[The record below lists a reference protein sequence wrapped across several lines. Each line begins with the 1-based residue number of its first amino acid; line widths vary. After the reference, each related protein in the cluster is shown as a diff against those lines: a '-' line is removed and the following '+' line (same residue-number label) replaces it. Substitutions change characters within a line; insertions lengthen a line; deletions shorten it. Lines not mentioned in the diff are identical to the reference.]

1 MKKSSTPASN
11 ARWRYEAV
19 LCEVTITT
27 LVWAS
32 AGFSQQNINVAQS
45 TIKGF
50 EIETRFDLPFG
61 MRLDLIAKVTRVMAR
76 KLAQFDF
83 QGWVGEELM
92 FEGQMLGVSVNREG

>member
-1 MKKSSTPASN
+1 MPGFALMPGVVQCEAAAQLGGFY
-11 ARWRYEAV
+11 ARKYN
-19 LCEVTITT
+19 LIGGDYLGFGGMNEV
-27 LVWAS
+27 
-32 AGFSQQNINVAQS
+32 
-45 TIKGF
+45 
-50 EIETRFDLPFG
+50 RFRKPVFPG